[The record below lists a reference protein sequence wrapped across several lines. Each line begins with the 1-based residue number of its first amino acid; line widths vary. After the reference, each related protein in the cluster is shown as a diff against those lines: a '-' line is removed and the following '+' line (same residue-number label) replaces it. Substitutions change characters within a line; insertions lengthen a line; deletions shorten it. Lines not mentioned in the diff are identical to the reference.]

1 MKSLI
6 LVLVLIIVVVLLY
19 LAFHPKINLFVFS
32 QKNISEKDVE
42 PFVTGKTGI
51 DQICNLESNPIE
63 YNNRAV
69 CFDICYNDTTTGKPV
84 QVRAKIQPGYYIDA
98 SGYLEIVPYGNVVSV
113 DKFSYK
119 PSTKTAAYEQA
130 VISNTNTEIK
140 AKIAELKQ
148 QIAATPTNDTFTL
161 NGLQQKILNLEQQQI
176 NTMDSNRTSN
186 SKYNS
191 DNFDLTYHA
200 DPTKEE
206 QTDES
211 SAGAGKMWVKVNGS
225 LVAMPY
231 SDVSNT
237 TLYNSS
243 GSYTFN
249 PSSYVPNYEES
260 VFLSKLTNQPT
271 TSETHN
277 LATNQNGFCA
287 STQNSAIERDAKCN
301 SLDKNVCAS
310 TDCCVLLG
318 GEKCVA
324 GNNSGPTNKTH
335 YSDTTVLNKDYYYYR
350 GECFGNCA

>member
-6 LVLVLIIVVVLLY
+6 LVLVLIIGIVLLY
-19 LAFHPKINLFVFS
+19 LAFPPKINLLEASEERIESFVA
-32 QKNISEKDVE
+32 
-42 PFVTGKTGI
+42 GKTGI
-51 DQICNLESNPIE
+51 DQICNLETNPTD

-98 SGYLEIVPYGNVVSV
+98 SGYLEVVPYGNVAST
-113 DKFSYK
+113 DKFSYV
-119 PSTKTAAYEQA
+119 PSTKKGLYEQA
-130 VISNTNTEIK
+130 AVSSTNTQINAEI
-140 AKIAELKQ
+140 AKLKQ
-148 QIAATPTNDTFTL
+148 QIASTSKEDTFTL
-161 NGLQQKILNLEQQQI
+161 NGLQQKILNLQQQQI
-176 NTMDSNRTSN
+176 NTMDSSSTSN
-186 SKYNS
+186 SNYNS

-200 DPTKEE
+200 DPTKQE
-206 QTDES
+206 QPDES
-211 SAGAGKMWVKVNGS
+211 YAGAGKMWVKIDGS
-225 LVAMPY
+225 LVAVPY

-249 PSSYVPNYEES
+249 PASYVPNYEES
-260 VFLSKLTNQPT
+260 VFLSKLTNQST
-271 TSETHN
+271 VAETHN

-287 STQNSAIERDAKCN
+287 STQTSTIERDAKCN
-301 SLDKNVCAS
+301 ALDKNICAS

-324 GNNSGPTNKTH
+324 GNQSGPTNKTQ

-350 GECFGNCA
+350 GECFGNCV